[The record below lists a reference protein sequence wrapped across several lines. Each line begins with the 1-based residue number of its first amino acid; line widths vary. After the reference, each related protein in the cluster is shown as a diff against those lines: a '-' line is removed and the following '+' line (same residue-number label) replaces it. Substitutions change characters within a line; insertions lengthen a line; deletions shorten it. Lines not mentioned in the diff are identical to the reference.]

1 VAGPDSRC
9 PKCGPGLLAELDGGN
24 VSRCTKCLGFWVPPE
39 ALLLSNIVG
48 RLQELDVQPAQKLE
62 QDQRTGP
69 CPDGHGLLR
78 RARATNEDPYFL
90 ERCARCGGIW
100 FDPGEWSR
108 LASDHLLADLTS
120 LWSPAWREHLS
131 EEHNRASLEAD
142 LRHKLGGETFEML
155 ERLATKLSDQGLGAL
170 ALAYLRERLR
180 ER

>member
-1 VAGPDSRC
+1 MTNERC
-9 PKCGPGLLAELDGGN
+9 PKCGPQTLTPVEQTSVL
-24 VSRCTKCLGFWVPPE
+24 RCRGCSGFWVPPE
-39 ALLLSNIVG
+39 ALTLPGIVELLLEHDL
-48 RLQELDVQPAQKLE
+48 RPERPLE
-62 QDQRTGP
+62 QDHRTGP

-78 RARATNEDPYFL
+78 RARATNDDPFFL

-108 LASDHLLADLTS
+108 LAAAGLLGDVTS

-131 EEHNRASLEAD
+131 EEQNRTSLAAD
-142 LRHKLGGETFEML
+142 LRQKLGRETFEML
-155 ERLATKLSDQGLGAL
+155 ERLAQQLTERDAGAL

>member
-1 VAGPDSRC
+1 MTNERC
-9 PKCGPGLLAELDGGN
+9 PKCGPQTLTPVEETRVL
-24 VSRCTKCLGFWVPPE
+24 RCQGCSGFWVPPE
-39 ALLLSNIVG
+39 QLNVPGIVELLLE
-48 RLQELDVQPAQKLE
+48 RDLRPAQALE
-62 QDQRTGP
+62 QDHRTGP

-78 RARATNEDPYFL
+78 RARATNDDPYFL

-108 LASDHLLADLTS
+108 LAAAGLLSDVTT

-131 EEHNRASLEAD
+131 DEQNRTSLAAD
-142 LRHKLGGETFEML
+142 LRQKLGSETFEML
-155 ERLATKLSDQGLGAL
+155 ERLAQQLTERDAGAL